1 MAQAWYAL
9 YVRTNGELHVDE
21 ALRAKN
27 YSTFLP
33 TYIQCRQYSD
43 RIKKKEAALFPGYL
57 FCRFDPQVRLPILTT
72 VGVNHVVGDS
82 SGPKAVDDGEI
93 AAIQLAMEARCPVQP
108 WPFLKAG
115 DKVRIEYGAL
125 SGVEGVLVR
134 ERGVDL
140 LILTVQLLQRAVAV
154 QVDRAWV
161 RPL

>member
-9 YVRTNGELHVDE
+9 YVRTNGEAHVDE

-33 TYIQCRQYSD
+33 TYIECKQYSD

-57 FCRFDPQVRLPILTT
+57 FCRFDPQSRLPILTT
-72 VGVNHVVGDS
+72 SGVNHVVGDS
-82 SGPKAVDDGEI
+82 AGPKAVDEEEI
-93 AAIQLAMEARCPVQP
+93 GAIRRALAARSTMQP
-108 WPFLKAG
+108 WPFLKVG
-115 DKVRIEYGAL
+115 DRVRIEFGSL
-125 SGVEGVLVR
+125 SGVEGILVR

-140 LILTVQLLQRAVAV
+140 LVLTVQLLQRAVAV
-154 QVDRAWV
+154 QVDRSWI